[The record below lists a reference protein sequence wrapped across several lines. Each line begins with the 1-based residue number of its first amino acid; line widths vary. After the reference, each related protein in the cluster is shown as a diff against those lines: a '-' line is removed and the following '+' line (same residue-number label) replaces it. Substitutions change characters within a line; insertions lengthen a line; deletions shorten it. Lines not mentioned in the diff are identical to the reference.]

1 MANLFHYASNFEQLL
16 TCANSD
22 AYAYIDYA
30 KIVDSFTMSP
40 YVVELYFQLERAPGS
55 DYTHWQLHF
64 ILNCDLKL
72 LLRRKQTQYDWI
84 YTSFLHLDFP
94 VANDNGEIKLA
105 RTVRGSI
112 NYATKRDTRVEGPYH
127 LRK

>member
-16 TCANSD
+16 SCANSD
-22 AYAYIDYA
+22 AYAYIDYT
-30 KIVDSFTMSP
+30 KIVDCFNLSP

-64 ILNCDLKL
+64 ILNCDLRD
-72 LLRRKQTQYDWI
+72 LLRRKQTQHEWI
-84 YTSFLHLDFP
+84 YYTFLHLDFE
-94 VANDNGEIKLA
+94 VSNDRGEMKLA

-112 NYATKRDTRVEGPYH
+112 NYATKRPTRVEGPYH
-127 LRK
+127 LVK